1 MRGLAPRGAMNLLL
15 LLSIPVIA
23 SAAALSPLP
32 APVAYRPLAF
42 ALSDTAA
49 VNALFDRADRYLR
62 AGAPDS
68 VLVLVDPLAAR
79 AVADGDLR
87 NELRAR
93 LHQAGALALSGRLRE
108 AESQARRALDLS
120 ARLESPVAQ
129 RMARRWFAYSLL
141 GQGLAAEAAD
151 AYTLLKQEAIAAG
164 DRREEAYARM
174 GLAYQALGRGE
185 AASARADYEVAVT
198 LFAAVGEPAVGLDAQ
213 IGLARA
219 LGAEGRYQ
227 DMRRIYERIL
237 REGESGG
244 PPRIMGYA
252 LNNLGSYEYQAGD
265 PGRAVEYWERALA
278 IKRISADPVSLI
290 TPMLNLSLARM
301 SLGAFEDARATLM
314 DLLEQCRAGG
324 YLEQEAQVL
333 ERLATFEQAHGRH
346 DEARALWRQIMAIG
360 AAAAQ
365 DAPEAGIDLVN
376 SLAAGGRAAE
386 AVAIADSMVAVLPH
400 DESYLYACL
409 LLARANALSAA
420 GRPAEAGVAAASAHR
435 RLKAGGFG
443 LDELAALIAISKSHR
458 GLAASDPAHADSAM
472 ATLLEARRVWEE
484 VRAVP
489 RDPQW
494 RERRGVLGTTIH
506 MELAHLLLAPR
517 PGDAPEAP
525 ARRAFDALQ
534 GYKARTLLERR
545 LGPDAFTAG
554 AGQAEAAVSLERLQR
569 DILRP
574 GEVLLDY
581 YLGERASL
589 VFVVSDT
596 GCRAEVLPGA
606 LALRNLTGLFLE
618 LVSAPD
624 PAPGQP
630 GPGYEP
636 ASRRLAQEL
645 LAPCAPEVAVAERVL
660 IAADGFL
667 NRLPFELLPV
677 AARGDER
684 LGSACAVSRVP
695 SATVLAT
702 LRRDV
707 MSADGAAIGAH
718 QGLVLLS
725 NGDGAAAARLAGA
738 RHEARDLERRYED
751 VSELRVIDG
760 GSDVHWLRAA
770 AGKAVLHIPAH
781 SEAFDQR
788 PWNSR
793 IRVGTDDDGRP
804 RWLLSAEIA
813 AAPLDVSL
821 AVLSGCS
828 SAGGLAL
835 SGEGMLGLTGAFLAA
850 GSHAVVASLWDVDDG
865 ATACLMEHFYREL
878 AAGQS
883 VAGALATARRAV
895 AADPETAAPCYW
907 AGFVVVGDG
916 ALTVPLERR
925 SAAGPLAAAGSVAL
939 AALSA
944 AWLAR
949 GRRMR
954 QADGRPVISG
964 PGGTLP

>member
-1 MRGLAPRGAMNLLL
+1 MRGLAPHRVMSPLLL
-15 LLSIPVIA
+15 VTIPVIA
-23 SAAALSPLP
+23 WATATSPLSD
-32 APVAYRPLAF
+32 AVTRRPLAF

-49 VNALFDRADRYLR
+49 MNELFNRAERYLR

-68 VLVLVDPLAAR
+68 VLVLVEPLAVR

-93 LHQAGALALSGRLRE
+93 LHQSGALALSGRLRE
-108 AESQARRALDLS
+108 AEVQARRALDLS
-120 ARLESPVAQ
+120 ARLDSQVARRMAQ
-129 RMARRWFAYSLL
+129 RWLGYSLL
-141 GQGLAAEAAD
+141 GQGRAAEAAE
-151 AYTLLKQEAIAAG
+151 AYTLLKQEASAAG

-185 AASARADYEVAVT
+185 AASARADYEVAAA

-237 REGESGG
+237 REGGDG
-244 PPRIMGYA
+244 CPPRIMGYA

-278 IKRISADPVSLI
+278 IKRTGADPVSLI

-301 SLGAFEDARATLM
+301 SLGAFEDARSTLTEM
-314 DLLEQCRAGG
+314 LDRCRASG
-324 YLEQEAQVL
+324 YREQEAQVL

-346 DEARALWRQIMAIG
+346 NEARALWRQVMDIG
-360 AAAAQ
+360 AAAGQ
-365 DAPEAGIDLVN
+365 DAPEAGIDLVK
-376 SLAAGGRAAE
+376 SLAAGGRAAD
-386 AVAIADSMVAVLPH
+386 AVAIADSMVAALPR
-400 DESYLYACL
+400 DESYLYATL
-409 LLARANALSAA
+409 ELARAEALSAA
-420 GRPAEAGVAAASAHR
+420 GRPAEAGVSAASAHR

-443 LDELAALIAISKSHR
+443 LDELAALIAMSTSHCDQVPF
-458 GLAASDPAHADSAM
+458 DPAHADSAL

-494 RERRGVLGTTIH
+494 RERRGVLATTIH

-517 PGDAPEAP
+517 PGDGPEAP

-554 AGQAEAAVSLERLQR
+554 AGQAEAAVSLEDLRRGVLQ
-569 DILRP
+569 P

-589 VFVVSDT
+589 VFVVSGT
-596 GCRAEVLPGA
+596 SCRAEVLPGA
-606 LALRNLTGLFLE
+606 LALRDLTGLFLD
-618 LVSAPD
+618 LVSAPE
-624 PAPGQP
+624 PARGSP
-630 GPGYEP
+630 GPRHEP
-636 ASRRLAQEL
+636 AARRLAQEL
-645 LAPCAPEVAVAERVL
+645 LSPCAPELAAAERVL

-667 NRLPFELLPV
+667 NRLPFEMLPV
-677 AARGDER
+677 ANRGDER

-695 SATVLAT
+695 SATVLAA
-702 LRRDV
+702 LRRDA
-707 MSADGAAIGAH
+707 MSPGGAATGAHLGLILLSNDDGAA
-718 QGLVLLS
+718 VS
-725 NGDGAAAARLAGA
+725 TLAGA
-738 RHEARDLERRYED
+738 RHEARDLERRYKD

-760 GSDVHWLRAA
+760 GSDGHWLRAA

-793 IRVGTDDDGRP
+793 IRVGTDEEGRP

-865 ATACLMEHFYREL
+865 ATAHLMEHFYREL

-895 AADPETAAPCYW
+895 AADPATAAPCYW

-916 ALTVPLERR
+916 SLTVPLQRR
-925 SAAGPLAAAGSVAL
+925 SAAGSLAAAGSVAA
-939 AALSA
+939 AALGA

-954 QADGRPVISG
+954 RANGRPVISG
-964 PGGTLP
+964 QGGTLP